1 MLISNW
7 ENIKQSCNNYPA
19 EKARVGGATAGLAT
33 AAANIAATGLAAT
46 GRLSVI
52 EEKAL
57 SYSS

>member
-1 MLISNW
+1 MIKYQ
-7 ENIKQSCNNYPA
+7 NICNNYPA
-19 EKARVGGATAGLAT
+19 EKARVGGTAAGRGM